1 MKENCHKA
9 GTSDDFEMKFRPVL
23 ELDKRNKTPSK
34 DMTLTSCLK
43 IMTSLSFFQF
53 MSNLEESGSQI
64 PDA

>member
-1 MKENCHKA
+1 MKENCHKV

-34 DMTLTSCLK
+34 DMTSTSCLK

-53 MSNLEESGSQI
+53 MSNLEESGSLI